1 MQFASTLPPPAKT
14 EPVDKPAA
22 PSTEQK
28 KPFYQRKRFLMS
40 VVLLIINVAILAT
53 TVSMA
58 SIISQ
63 NPEVDMK
70 SLNHKYPGF
79 MDMIVKHKGH
89 FGAGDAE
96 KCKDETSCQGEV
108 TLDDLMTH
116 HKIYPNAVKTEDLKS
131 TLWIYYLNTVIR
143 QQYEVIQSG
152 STCKSGV
159 CGDNNEETGSCKWC
173 DFNYANT
180 TTSYSIQ
187 ECVDNL
193 SDRRW
198 IGWINGGLHLLVV
211 IILIGVLILTSKED
225 DKSIQGAIYIKSLVF
240 LTASAYLV
248 GNFGHVFIT
257 FLQDNS
263 SRNNCA
269 EILKLSERSGA
280 IGYTVLSAAYFL
292 LTLGFIAV
300 YRGRGLLTG
309 LKEKVKPEKQVKI
322 SYSSVPQ
329 VNGP

>member
-1 MQFASTLPPPAKT
+1 
-14 EPVDKPAA
+14 
-22 PSTEQK
+22 
-28 KPFYQRKRFLMS
+28 MS
-40 VVLLIINVAILAT
+40 GVLLIINVAILAT

-58 SIISQ
+58 SIFSH

-79 MDMIVKHKGH
+79 IAMIVQHKFHSAPQGK
-89 FGAGDAE
+89 GDDE

-108 TLDDLMTH
+108 KLDDLMTH
-116 HKIYPNAVKTEDLKS
+116 QKIYPNIVKTEDLKS

-143 QQYEVIQSG
+143 QQYEVLQSA

-159 CGDNNEETGSCKWC
+159 CGDNNEETESCKWC

-187 ECVDNL
+187 ECADNL
-193 SDRRW
+193 SDRRN

-211 IILIGVLILTSKED
+211 IILIGVLILTTKED
-225 DKSIQGAIYIKSLVF
+225 DKSIQGALYIKFLVF

-248 GNFGHVFIT
+248 GNFGHVSIT
-257 FLQDNS
+257 FLRDNS

-269 EILKLSERSGA
+269 EILKLSELTGA
-280 IGYTVLSAAYFL
+280 IGYTVLSTAYFV
-292 LTLGFIAV
+292 LTLVFIAV
-300 YRGRGLLTG
+300 YRERGLL
-309 LKEKVKPEKQVKI
+309 KEQVKKGKI
-322 SYSSVPQ
+322 WYSSVTQ
-329 VNGP
+329 VNGA